1 MACRVLDI
9 QTRCQ
14 ARTMFPVSFLLFRMY
29 PCEIYVLLVQQ
40 AAPPAKKVKAAAP
53 AKKAAA
59 AKADSS
65 SEEESSDEVRISATH
80 LQLSSAL
87 GSLSGCVSPA
97 PELTCI
103 QEEASRAQLEP

>member
-65 SEEESSDEVRISATH
+65 SDEVRISATH